1 MKKKYLN
8 LLIIFVLT
16 LTIGVRNVLA
26 EGWTG
31 NANTSG
37 QGSTNTGNAAGTWND
52 SIEGIRITL
61 VDSNGDRI
69 SGTKSKDYISDK
81 SSVKSRY
88 GKYNWNTK
96 RSRREVLSDSD
107 NIKWEI
113 GTINFDTLDFKLYMG
128 TNAQNVSGTYFKDYF
143 LAMARDNNDKLISI
157 LDSLVINGSWNDLI
171 TNKSICKSVKDGYFI
186 IEPLTDIT
194 TKSGTY
200 IGTGS
205 ELVWQAV
212 QDNATNLFGGAF
224 SNYNI
229 PFSIYLTENFAGYQ
243 AVSLISSLDRG
254 IFLNQYNRGYA
265 LGAFHITDVASVKCT
280 TTCYKVDYSCDST
293 TCTNT
298 DDNNKRY
305 CSTQVSSYEC
315 PFEEVDNTYHQSGKK
330 TIELI
335 DGVCSLYCTEQATVS
350 YPGNVGSAVLLGTN
364 LEWPTKI
371 NGKYP
376 LVTKSTLTCKVEMND
391 KSSVSQECLDV
402 AASKSYQYLNNSGAK
417 LTYTAPVSSGKSLAT
432 STSDISLK
440 NNCDYS
446 IYVNGDSVK
455 IYDTCSYSLPTNKN
469 VGVDKRTLNFINVL
483 KESASTAASNYI
495 IMKNGGVIPIDGFSW
510 SDSKIFSNA
519 LFDSKYGL
527 QISDMPLGY
536 AGQFTSTLNKNA
548 YVCNYQ
554 ITTDLNGGESCVC
567 PPGTKNAG
575 MKLSSLLENSPKTCA
590 EAQNIY
596 CDESLPYCPDDS
608 ETPGKDISN
617 CMLTH
622 DYDYCVEKNC
632 HSGPGP
638 QPIYCKMPD
647 GSYTDITDCWNENG
661 QDENAKKV
669 CSANVGCINNYCPST
684 SVLGD
689 SYNYRDDPDY
699 ASCLSGGGEADYCMN
714 LVCNPECIGDNCDYV
729 CEKYTELTG
738 IVTDYPNKSIAACV
752 SYERGSGKNLV
763 EAITACGKKECFKGA
778 EGKIIYRTISLENP
792 FPSKDADST
801 VTQNLSVGMFND
813 TIKGRYPGANWNGE
827 QLVKNKILNNRGYDG
842 SAIYNEATPLY
853 TINLDAKAIKAIR
866 SYNKRQVDGYADFTL
881 KCTDGAYCI
890 SSFLRSG
897 ITRADGTNMLDSGSS
912 TCAGAS
918 NKITFNSCYKK
929 R

>member
-446 IYVNGDSVK
+446 IDVNGDSVK

-469 VGVDKRTLNFINVL
+469 VGVDKTTLNFINNL
-483 KESASTAASNYI
+483 KSSASSGITNYI

-510 SDSKIFSNA
+510 IDTKVFPAA
-519 LFDSKYGL
+519 LFDTNYGL
-527 QISDMPLGY
+527 QISDLPLGY

-548 YVCNYQ
+548 YVCNYK

-596 CDESLPYCPDDS
+596 CDEQLPYCPDDS
-608 ETPGKDISN
+608 DMPGKDISN
-617 CMLTH
+617 CMITH
-622 DYDYCVEKNC
+622 DYDYCVQENC
-632 HSGPGP
+632 QSSD
-638 QPIYCKMPD
+638 QNVYCEMPD

-661 QDENAKKV
+661 QDENAYKV
-669 CSANVGCINNYCPST
+669 CSANVGCINNYCPSN
-684 SVLGD
+684 SALGD
-689 SYNYRDDPDY
+689 SYNYREDPDY
-699 ASCLSGGGEADYCMN
+699 ASCLSGGGTADYCMN
-714 LVCNPECIGDNCDYV
+714 LVCNPECIGNNCDYV
-729 CEKYTELTG
+729 CPNDS
-738 IVTDYPNKSIAACV
+738 DYPGMDISSCV
-752 SYERGSGKNLV
+752 YRERGSGKNLTQAL
-763 EAITACGKKECFKGA
+763 EICKNECNVDNA
-778 EGKIIYRTISLENP
+778 KIIYRTISLENP

-801 VTQNLSVGMFND
+801 VTQNLRIGMFND